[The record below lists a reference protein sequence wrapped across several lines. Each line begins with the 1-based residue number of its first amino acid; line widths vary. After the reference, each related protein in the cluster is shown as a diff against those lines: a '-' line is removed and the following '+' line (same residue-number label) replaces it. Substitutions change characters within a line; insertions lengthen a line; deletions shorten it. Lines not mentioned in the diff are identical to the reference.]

1 MMMMAR
7 RAPRNPEGFG
17 GPSHSV
23 DAQGP
28 GRWRYVRAG
37 MLGRYVRAHGG
48 MLGNVRAHSS

>member
-1 MMMMAR
+1 MMMAR